1 MNKTKKI
8 NRSKHLKKE
17 TEIKTERR
25 KVREKG
31 GKTKNIFFKKKTFDI
46 PPNAKMFFSQ

>member
-8 NRSKHLKKE
+8 KRSKHLKKE

-31 GKTKNIFFKKKTFDI
+31 GKFCFKNRKNIY
-46 PPNAKMFFSQ
+46 

>member
-17 TEIKTERR
+17 TFIKTERR
-25 KVREKG
+25 KSREEG
-31 GKTKNIFFKKKTFDI
+31 EKTCLKYIYIYIF
-46 PPNAKMFFSQ
+46 